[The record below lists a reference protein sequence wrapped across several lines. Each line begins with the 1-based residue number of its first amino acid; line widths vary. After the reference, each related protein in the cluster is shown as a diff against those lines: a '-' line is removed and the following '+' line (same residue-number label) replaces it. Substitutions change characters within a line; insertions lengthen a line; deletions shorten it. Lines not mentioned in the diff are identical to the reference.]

1 MVKDLIISLLFFSG
15 ILVSFLLG
23 YGMQADFEANKIV
36 GILLASGVLFGSVF
50 FILYKGFTE

>member
-1 MVKDLIISLLFFSG
+1 LFFSG

-23 YGMQADFEANKIV
+23 YGMQADFEGNQIV

-50 FILYKGFTE
+50 VVIYKEFIK